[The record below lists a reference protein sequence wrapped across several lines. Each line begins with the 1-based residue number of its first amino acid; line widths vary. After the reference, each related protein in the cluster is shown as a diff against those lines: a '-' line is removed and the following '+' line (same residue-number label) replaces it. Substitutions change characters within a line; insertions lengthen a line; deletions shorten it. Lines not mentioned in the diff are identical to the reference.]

1 LYLNAFILNDQFQI
15 KAEYNSNEY
24 SQMLIAQ
31 FLESYEAVLKG
42 FLTETYLR
50 DIKLSTA
57 SQVELLDSFNQ
68 TDLDYDDTQT
78 IVSLFVKQAKATPQN
93 IAVVYKDRKYTYAE
107 VDDISNRIAAFIRT
121 KDLQLEDVVSVLIPR
136 CEWMAIA
143 SLGVLKAGCAYQ
155 PLDPSYPKE
164 RLNFMMQDANAKL
177 LIADE
182 ELQPIVD
189 EYKGDVLLT
198 KDIPQLPEA
207 ACPDVALTPNNLF
220 ILLYT
225 SGSTGIPKGC
235 QLIHANLVAFCHW
248 FQQFYDLREENRVAA
263 YASYGFDACMMDLY
277 PTLTCGAAV
286 HIIPEEIRLDLI
298 ALNDYFEQNQISH
311 SFMTTQVGYQFATSI
326 ENHSLKYLSTG
337 GEKLASLTPP
347 VGYKFLNVYGPTE
360 CTVFITCFLVD
371 KKMKEIPIG
380 KPLDNMRLYIVDA
393 QSNRLPIGA
402 AGELWVAGPQ
412 VSRGYLNRPEKT
424 AEVYITNPFTS
435 EEKYSRV
442 YRTGDIVR
450 YLPDGNIQFV
460 GRRDGQVKIRGF
472 RIELK
477 EVESIIR
484 EFPGIKDATVQA
496 FDEDGGGKF
505 IAAYIVSDQQIDIEA
520 LNQFILDE
528 KPPYMVPAVT
538 MQIDSIPLN
547 QNQKVNKR
555 ALPKPEKTAAK
566 SEITEQI
573 PMNVLEQEIH
583 NI

>member
-1 LYLNAFILNDQFQI
+1 
-15 KAEYNSNEY
+15 
-24 SQMLIAQ
+24 
-31 FLESYEAVLKG
+31 
-42 FLTETYLR
+42 
-50 DIKLSTA
+50 
-57 SQVELLDSFNQ
+57 
-68 TDLDYDDTQT
+68 
-78 IVSLFVKQAKATPQN
+78 
-93 IAVVYKDRKYTYAE
+93 
-107 VDDISNRIAAFIRT
+107 
-121 KDLQLEDVVSVLIPR
+121 
-136 CEWMAIA
+136 
-143 SLGVLKAGCAYQ
+143 
-155 PLDPSYPKE
+155 
-164 RLNFMMQDANAKL
+164 
-177 LIADE
+177 
-182 ELQPIVD
+182 
-189 EYKGDVLLT
+189 
-198 KDIPQLPEA
+198 
-207 ACPDVALTPNNLF
+207 
-220 ILLYT
+220 
-225 SGSTGIPKGC
+225 
-235 QLIHANLVAFCHW
+235 
-248 FQQFYDLREENRVAA
+248 
-263 YASYGFDACMMDLY
+263 
-277 PTLTCGAAV
+277 
-286 HIIPEEIRLDLI
+286 
-298 ALNDYFEQNQISH
+298 
-311 SFMTTQVGYQFATSI
+311 
-326 ENHSLKYLSTG
+326 
-337 GEKLASLTPP
+337 
-347 VGYKFLNVYGPTE
+347 
-360 CTVFITCFLVD
+360 
-371 KKMKEIPIG
+371 MKEIPIG

-555 ALPKPEKTAAK
+555 ALPKPEKTAMK

-583 NI
+583 NIIADIVNNHDFGVTSWPYKSTSDMAFPLIPSHW